1 MKALLA
7 GLGIGAVLAVLL
19 APRRGKQTRQLIAK
33 RASVMAENFNSK
45 GSDSAG
51 HIKPNPSSKRSGT
64 ELSSESKAVAEV
76 LNSADRHELMSVDG
90 IGKVTATRIMKHR
103 PYNSE
108 EEVLREGVLP
118 EETLEN
124 VKKELLPKNRD
135 IA

>member
-7 GLGIGAVLAVLL
+7 GLGIGAALAILL
-19 APRRGKQTRQLIAK
+19 APRKGKQTRNMIAR
-33 RASVMAENFNSK
+33 RA
-45 GSDSAG
+45 
-51 HIKPNPSSKRSGT
+51 SKRSGA
-64 ELSSESKAVAEV
+64 ELDSDSKAVTEV

-103 PYNSE
+103 PYNSAE
-108 EEVLREGVLP
+108 DILQQGLLP